1 MVTEYENNLTIWK
14 DGWKRD
20 MTFGWFGFDYSL
32 LFSKKTAGRPIEQ
45 DCNTTKHCF
54 PPTFYTQN
62 NIHQNILHQNRL
74 NQDCNTTK
82 HSFPPKHHTP
92 KHLPLQHLPSNT
104 KQCFTSEYLSK
115 TFYCQNKIA
124 IPQLWDMASKPTYIH
139 HLTLVKTHTREVQL
153 SKCFEPI

>member
-20 MTFGWFGFDYSL
+20 MTFGWFVFDYSL

-62 NIHQNILHQNRL
+62 NIHQTFYTKIIQNMIATSTKTSHTETFATKCFIHKRIIHQN
-74 NQDCNTTK
+74 NIHQNII
-82 HSFPPKHHTP
+82 H
-92 KHLPLQHLPSNT
+92 QNT
-104 KQCFTSEYLSK
+104 KSLNIIYKTLSV
-115 TFYCQNKIA
+115 KIVTQQWYA
-124 IPQLWDMASKPTYIH
+124 L
-139 HLTLVKTHTREVQL
+139 LVITR
-153 SKCFEPI
+153 